1 MTNSDLTLIAALLD
15 RSGSMSSSVRATCDG
30 FDELIKGQKETPGKA
45 LVTLA
50 QFDKV
55 QNYGFL
61 HTTVSTTG
69 FGIEQPGPSPI
80 PEFVYRNRPLDEVP
94 PLQLIPRG
102 MTPML
107 DATGRFITQIGKD
120 LAALKEHERPG
131 LVICMIMTD
140 GLENAS
146 TEWSWQRVKELITQ
160 QREQYN
166 WKFMFLGANIDAEQV
181 GTAMGVGRGASI
193 TFDSHDY
200 TGNVGVYAAAASN
213 MSSMRSM
220 AYAGEPVM
228 DAFFDDDDRNA
239 SMGRLDGE
247 SLAEYK
253 DRLKKKRATA

>member
-50 QFDKV
+50 QFDKTNEV
-55 QNYGFL
+55 IAGFN
-61 HTTVSTTG
+61 
-69 FGIEQPGPSPI
+69 GIRELAPSPI

-120 LAALKEHERPG
+120 LAALKESERPG

-146 TEWSWQRVKELITQ
+146 TEYSWQRVKELITQ

-193 TFDSHDY
+193 TFDSHNY
-200 TGNVGVYAAAASN
+200 TANAGVYAAAASN
-213 MSSMRSM
+213 MASMRSM

-228 DAFFDDDDRNA
+228 DAYFDDEDRDV
-239 SMGRLDGE
+239 SMGRKDGE
-247 SLAEYK
+247 SLADYK
-253 DRLKKKRATA
+253 SRLKDKHKVS